1 MRYGDRLRI
10 EVELPIH
17 IVSVANK
24 REHWGA
30 RARRAQTHRRSALLV
45 PKLAWRF
52 PVEITLTRL
61 GGRQMDDD
69 NLVAAF
75 KALRDGIA
83 ARLGLDD
90 ADPRLR
96 WRYEQEPHPHD
107 AVSVTLAEMEA
118 IRASGSAP

>member
-30 RARRAQTHRRSALLV
+30 RARRAQTHRRAALLV
-45 PKLAWRF
+45 PRVEWRF

-61 GGRQMDDD
+61 GGRPMDDD
-69 NLVAAF
+69 NLIAAF

-96 WRYEQEPHPHD
+96 WRYEQEPNPHD
-107 AVSVTLAEMEA
+107 SVRVILEEMEA